1 MRKKEGCRKLKKI
14 TRILTHSA
22 QKEKRMKRY
31 RLTKITIKTREIIS
45 APATAANKH
54 ETAVCPVCHAPL
66 PVLVPA
72 AQSSKNADLSG
83 ESADEFAG
91 AKLIN

>member
-1 MRKKEGCRKLKKI
+1 VPQAEKI

-22 QKEKRMKRY
+22 QKEKRMKKY
-31 RLTKITIKTREIIS
+31 KLTKITIKTREIIS
-45 APATAANKH
+45 VPATAAGEH

-66 PVLVPA
+66 PVFAAA
-72 AQSSKNADLSG
+72 AQSSKNADLSS
-83 ESADEFAG
+83 EPANEFAG